1 MLPFS
6 EEKCRRSIWG
16 DRGKV
21 RRERLY
27 EKDRGERE
35 TEVRRLNKL
44 IDRQNH
50 GRMDIWID
58 RPSKT
63 GLISSLCLANISRK
77 LINILELVKLGTS
90 YIVSCLTPPC
100 PNS

>member
-21 RRERLY
+21 RRRRLD

-44 IDRQNH
+44 IDRQTH
-50 GRMDIWID
+50 GWMDIWID

-63 GLISSLCLANISRK
+63 GLISSLCLINISRN